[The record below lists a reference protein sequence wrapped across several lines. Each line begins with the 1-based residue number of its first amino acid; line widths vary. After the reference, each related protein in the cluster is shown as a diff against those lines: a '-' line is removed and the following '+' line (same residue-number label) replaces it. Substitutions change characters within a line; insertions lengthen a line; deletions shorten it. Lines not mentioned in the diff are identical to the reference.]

1 MSGKGVGRRGG
12 LDVISLKVPMNSSD
26 VWEEQRDERRATCPL
41 RAESEPRQIKIK
53 TKIPPSGECDV
64 RSSVEQVVLKER
76 KKPKERDHQDTC
88 DECEAPEE
96 QEVCKSNGSSA
107 NKLRATAENSSSAAT
122 RSSSGEDW
130 FSIHEGNDFKTQ
142 SGNRKQRKR
151 GAGLLFICTFNMYGV
166 TKR

>member
-12 LDVISLKVPMNSSD
+12 LDVISLKVPMNLSD

-53 TKIPPSGECDV
+53 TRIPPSGECDV
-64 RSSVEQVVLKER
+64 RSSLEQVVLKER

-88 DECEAPEE
+88 DESEASEE

-107 NKLRATAENSSSAAT
+107 NKLRATAENSAAT
-122 RSSSGEDW
+122 RSSSGEDLS
-130 FSIHEGNDFKTQ
+130 SIHEGNDFQTQ
-142 SGNRKQRKR
+142 SGDRKQWEKETDVF
-151 GAGLLFICTFNMYGV
+151 FICTFNMCRV
-166 TKR
+166 TER